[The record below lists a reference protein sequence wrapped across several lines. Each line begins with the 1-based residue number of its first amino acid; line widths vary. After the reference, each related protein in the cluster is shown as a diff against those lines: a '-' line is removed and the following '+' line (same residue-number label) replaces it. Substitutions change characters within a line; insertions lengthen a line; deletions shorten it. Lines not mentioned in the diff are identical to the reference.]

1 MEAGFIALWQ
11 TCPHLGCRVP
21 QCVTS
26 QWFECPC
33 HGSQYNRVGEKK
45 GGPAPRGM
53 DRFAMQRRARPV
65 TSWSTPARSIQ
76 GPPIGTNTTGQEA
89 EGPHCIGR
97 PGATAHEP
105 RQLARRDVQQT
116 FGLVLAGSPSSGPSS
131 TSSSTCGKARPEVGA
146 EIELAPNRKPYYDDE
161 ELEGPRLDR
170 FLTFALVLLG
180 VTAVA
185 LPLYWLAEPGRQ
197 ADPIKRFE
205 AIFASRGEEEFDAN
219 CSSCHGQGATGGVAA
234 YVLQDKAGNFLANVT
249 YNAPA
254 LNNALL
260 RFDRDEVQYVLDH
273 GRAFSP
279 MQPWSTVGGGSMNAQ
294 QTKNIIDYLESITIT
309 SDEAHEQVA
318 EGLEAM
324 RERYPSAS
332 EGELLFNLQANSGSY
347 SCARC
352 HTQGWSYGRPGPT
365 GSGAFGPKLY
375 SVVDK
380 FNSVEDL
387 QDFLSEG
394 CELGALYGRQSQC
407 KSGQMPAFGEV
418 YTAEQL
424 EAVAEYV
431 ATLDGSQQ
439 FDPNAGTAEGSGQ

>member
-1 MEAGFIALWQ
+1 ML
-11 TCPHLGCRVP
+11 
-21 QCVTS
+21 
-26 QWFECPC
+26 
-33 HGSQYNRVGEKK
+33 
-45 GGPAPRGM
+45 
-53 DRFAMQRRARPV
+53 
-65 TSWSTPARSIQ
+65 
-76 GPPIGTNTTGQEA
+76 
-89 EGPHCIGR
+89 
-97 PGATAHEP
+97 GAT
-105 RQLARRDVQQT
+105 VQQT
-116 FGLVLAGSPSSGPSS
+116 FGLVLAWIAIVGAIVYFLVNMR
-131 TSSSTCGKARPEVGA
+131 KARPEVGA
-146 EIELAPNRKPYYDDE
+146 ETELAPNRKPYYEDE

-170 FLTFALVLLG
+170 FLTYALVLLG

-197 ADPIKRFE
+197 ADSIKRFE
-205 AIFASRGEEEFDAN
+205 AIFASRGEEEFNAN

-234 YVLQDKAGNFLANVT
+234 YVLQDREGNFLANVT
-249 YNAPA
+249 WTAPA

-260 RFDRDEVQYVLDH
+260 RFDREEVQYVLDH

-279 MQPWSTVGGGSMNAQ
+279 MQPWSTVGGGSKNAQ
-294 QTKNIIDYLESITIT
+294 QIKNIIDYLQSITIT

-318 EGLEAM
+318 EGLEAA
-324 RERYPSAS
+324 RERNPGAS
-332 EGELLFNLQANSGSY
+332 EGELLFNLQANGGSY

-352 HTQGWSYGRPGPT
+352 HTQGWSFGRPGPT

-418 YTAEQL
+418 YTPDQL

-439 FDPNAGTAEGSGQ
+439 FDPNAGTAEGNGQ